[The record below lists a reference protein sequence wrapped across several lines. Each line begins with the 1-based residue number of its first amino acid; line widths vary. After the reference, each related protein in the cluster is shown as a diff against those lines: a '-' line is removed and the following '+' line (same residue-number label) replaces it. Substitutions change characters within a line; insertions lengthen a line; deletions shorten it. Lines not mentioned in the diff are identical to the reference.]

1 MATDGGRRLLAVWTR
16 LASAFFE
23 WNHSMTAAPGSSP
36 IQALLDSLHARY
48 ADFRDGEVAAYIP
61 ELAKADPDSFGIC
74 LATADGFVYE
84 SGDSRHEFTLQSIS
98 KPFVYGLALDDHGV
112 SQMFTKVGVE
122 PSGDA
127 FNAISLHKTTG
138 RPLNPMIN
146 AGAIATTGQIRADT
160 PGQRLQRILEMFGR
174 YTGRPMRIDREV
186 YESESRTGHR
196 NRAIGHLLRNFDV
209 LDGDPTDAVDVY
221 FQQCSISVRC
231 IDLALM
237 GATLANQGMNPVTG
251 ERAIEDEHVENVLSV
266 MASCGMYDFSGGW
279 IYNVGMPAKSG
290 VAGGVLA
297 VLPGQ
302 LGIGVFSPRLDEQGN
317 SARALKVCEEL
328 SRIWQLHQFN
338 PPSSPQSSR
347 RLSCTAAE
355 RSSTRSRHAVE
366 RTCLRNHGA
375 RIRMVEIQGNLA
387 FSTTEPI
394 VRWILGQ
401 ADQPQTVILDFLH
414 ATAINGAAAR
424 LLAALADDLARRGT
438 VTLFTHAQWLP
449 ALREEV
455 VACGAAAAAV
465 ECMFRFPSTD
475 QALEWCEDQLLA
487 EMMPARAEGIGDLR
501 SFEIAA
507 GLTDEEL
514 AVLGGLLARRTYATG
529 ELIIRSGDD
538 ATNLF
543 LITKGLV
550 GVWLGEPGKGT
561 RVASFSVG
569 TMVGELAF
577 IDGERRSANVAAEMD
592 LECGVL
598 EVEDFL
604 GLQESHPR
612 IHATIL
618 RNIGVSLATKLRRAT
633 EHLSVLSTQAR

>member
-1 MATDGGRRLLAVWTR
+1 MI
-16 LASAFFE
+16 
-23 WNHSMTAAPGSSP
+23 AAPGSSP

-48 ADFRDGEVAAYIP
+48 AGFRDGEVAAYIP
-61 ELAKADPDSFGIC
+61 ELAKADPDLFGIC

-84 SGDSRHEFTLQSIS
+84 SGDSRHEFTIQSIS
-98 KPFVYGLALDDHGV
+98 KPFVYGLA
-112 SQMFTKVGVE
+112 
-122 PSGDA
+122 
-127 FNAISLHKTTG
+127 
-138 RPLNPMIN
+138 
-146 AGAIATTGQIRADT
+146 
-160 PGQRLQRILEMFGR
+160 
-174 YTGRPMRIDREV
+174 
-186 YESESRTGHR
+186 
-196 NRAIGHLLRNFDV
+196 

-231 IDLALM
+231 VDLALM

-266 MASCGMYDFSGGW
+266 MASCGMYNFSGGW
-279 IYNVGMPAKSG
+279 LYNVGMPAKSG

-317 SARALKVCEEL
+317 SARALRVCEEL

-355 RSSTRSRHAVE
+355 RSSTRSRHSVE

-424 LLAALADDLARRGT
+424 LLA
-438 VTLFTHAQWLP
+438 
-449 ALREEV
+449 
-455 VACGAAAAAV
+455 
-465 ECMFRFPSTD
+465 
-475 QALEWCEDQLLA
+475 
-487 EMMPARAEGIGDLR
+487 
-501 SFEIAA
+501 
-507 GLTDEEL
+507 EL
-514 AVLGGLLARRTYATG
+514 AADLARRTYATG

-550 GVWLGEPGKGT
+550 AVWLGEPGKGT

-577 IDGERRSANVAAEMD
+577 IDGERRSANVAAEME

-598 EVEDFL
+598 DVADFL
-604 GLQESHPR
+604 GLQGSHPR
-612 IHATIL
+612 MHATIL